1 MTTIFALLAFMFV
14 FASFASYSSHT
25 ATYFM
30 ILAFLCT
37 GIEYYLLSATY
48 LSMMLFVVYVGAI
61 AMLFVFCVML
71 LNLSSAETSDRGTS
85 FVHFLYI
92 TPAAFAFVIY
102 LLDEYRALE
111 SISLLPNILTVWS
124 SFAWVPFSKDH
135 LLTAGLYTNILPV
148 IVLLGFVL
156 FFVTVLV
163 TVLFGFIRDKEDITK

>member
-1 MTTIFALLAFMFV
+1 MIVFFAVLAFTFV

-71 LNLSSAETSDRGTS
+71 LNLSSANTTGRNSA
-85 FVHFLYI
+85 FIHFLYV
-92 TPAAFAFVIY
+92 TPTAFAFSSY
-102 LLDEYRALE
+102 LLGGYQELSLVSSSTGTLVFSHPAL
-111 SISLLPNILTVWS
+111 
-124 SFAWVPFSKDH
+124 WVPFSKDH
-135 LLTAGLYTNILPV
+135 LLTLGLYTNALPV
-148 IVLLGFVL
+148 VVLLGFIL

-163 TVLFGFIRDKEDITK
+163 TVLFGLIREPAAL